1 MCFKMK
7 YTEIKIVLAS
17 EMTPWPRWS
26 CTPGLGIS
34 VVSLVLFRVLNE
46 KAL

>member
-1 MCFKMK
+1 MCVKMK
-7 YTEIKIVLAS
+7 CTEIKTVLAS
-17 EMTPWPRWS
+17 DMTPWPRWT

-34 VVSLVLFRVLNE
+34 VVSLVLFRVNE